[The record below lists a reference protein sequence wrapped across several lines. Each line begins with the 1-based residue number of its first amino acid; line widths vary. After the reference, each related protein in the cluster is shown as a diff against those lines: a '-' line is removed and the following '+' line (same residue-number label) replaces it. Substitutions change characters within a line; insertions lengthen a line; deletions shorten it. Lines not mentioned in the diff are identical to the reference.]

1 MINPKC
7 LTLSAC
13 FVLFLSIY
21 ITILVQLKDFEDEVK
36 NFDLFSSVS
45 CKYEDNLSHGK
56 PKSASIYGRRCRF
69 SNLCYRVDSREFVF
83 IQDRQ
88 RSLLLNLPADRFSP
102 SLQYLGSVEHNNFHF
117 HYVEVDHSEYRRVFA
132 DHKLVR
138 ITGLTLIFSRFKPD
152 NLMHSI
158 HDDLL
163 PLYNTLHS
171 LQFGSSDDGKRK
183 LNFFLFDDYFRLE
196 SDYYSRSLYLTLFK
210 DVQLFYRSD
219 FKQTSNQLICFEDAE
234 IGLEKG
240 TVWYDY
246 GFKRHQFAVNKTASQ
261 KQLIQLYTDRI
272 REAIVRRPV
281 CSELYT
287 VLLSRT
293 RSRLILNEDELVDQ
307 LEKSFGYK
315 VLKLD
320 LDNGLDSL
328 ESLIRFFSCT
338 SLLVGMHGA
347 GLIFALFLPQ
357 NSNLIELFPY
367 KTNPSYYTPYKQ
379 LASLR
384 DLNYFSWSNKNR
396 TNNFYNFQYLTEAIK
411 EQIRRDEEVEQT
423 KCCDEPYFLFR
434 IYQDTVL
441 DRDEMSKLF
450 ETVKE
455 TKRANVEEKNEE
467 WLAKSVAPSSVRADC
482 SRSNRT
488 IVLNWTKPWNVKD
501 LPGIE
506 YEVLVSIQSSSNMY
520 STSENRLTIETGDQ
534 DEILVWV
541 RAKYGPFNDKPLH
554 C

>member
-1 MINPKC
+1 MISAKC

-13 FVLFLSIY
+13 LVLFISIY
-21 ITILVQLKDFEDEVK
+21 ITILVRLRDFEDEVK

-45 CKYEDNLSHGK
+45 CSYEDNTASE
-56 PKSASIYGRRCRF
+56 PKSPSSIYGRRCQF
-69 SNLCYRVDSREFVF
+69 VNLCYRVDRQEFVF

-102 SLQYLGSVEHNNFHF
+102 ALQYLGSVQHNNFHF
-117 HYVEVDHSEYRRVFA
+117 HYVEVDQSEYRRLFA

-138 ITGLTLIFSRFKPD
+138 ITGLTLIFARFKPD

-163 PLYNTLHS
+163 PLYNTLQS
-171 LQFGSSDDGKRK
+171 IQFGASEIKRK
-183 LNFFLFDDYFRLE
+183 LNFFLFDDYFRVE
-196 SDYYSRSLYLTLFK
+196 SDHHSRSLYLTLFRN
-210 DVQLFYRSD
+210 VQLFYRGD
-219 FKQTSNQLICFEDAE
+219 FRASNQLICFENAE

-246 GFKRHQFAVNKTASQ
+246 GFKRPQFAVDKTDGQ
-261 KQLIQLYTDRI
+261 KQLIQLYADRI
-272 REAIVRRPV
+272 REAIVKRPV
-281 CSELYT
+281 CSESYT

-307 LEKSFGYK
+307 LEKSFGNK

-328 ESLIRFFSCT
+328 ESLIRFLSCT
-338 SLLVGMHGA
+338 STLIGMHGA
-347 GLIFALFLPQ
+347 GLILALFLPK

-367 KTNPSYYTPYKQ
+367 KTNPVLYTPYKQ

-384 DLNYFSWSNKNR
+384 DLNYFSWSNKNH

-411 EQIRRDEEVEQT
+411 EQIRRDDEVEPA

-441 DRDEMSKLF
+441 DRHEMSRLF
-450 ETVKE
+450 EAVK
-455 TKRANVEEKNEE
+455 KRSEGEEFSP
-467 WLAKSVAPSSVRADC
+467 KSVAPSGVRADC
-482 SRSNRT
+482 SRSNGT
-488 IVLNWTKPWNVKD
+488 IEISWIKPWNVKD
-501 LPGIE
+501 PPDIE
-506 YEVLVSIQSSSNMY
+506 YEVLVQSSTANMY
-520 STSENRLTIETGDQ
+520 STKENRLTIEAGDQ
-534 DEILVWV
+534 SEILVWV
-541 RAKYGPFNDKPLH
+541 RAKYGPFNDKPLY